1 MKNMFRARRVRITA
15 GLFLTAAAIG
25 LASGPA
31 SADGETI
38 GYSAP
43 FLSDPF
49 QAIMADLSTKSAE
62 EAGLD
67 LLPVANANADAGKQI
82 SDVRTFLSQGAKGL
96 IVVPVDS
103 DAIIPALNAAA
114 EKSVNVVTIDLGPAG
129 GKVDMIVRADNSRM
143 GEESCKV
150 LGKAVGGKGKVLSL
164 LGDQA
169 SINGRDRTTGFN
181 DCMKAEFPD
190 IEVIEQ
196 PTYWKTET
204 ATSAAQT
211 IVGSTP
217 DLAGIYMQ
225 SDSVMLAGVLNVL
238 KSADKLKKVG
248 EEGHI
253 PLVSIDGTPY
263 ALDKIREGLLDAA
276 VSQPLES
283 YVKYGLAYLQDAMA
297 GETFAVGPTDH
308 DSEIVEYQGNLMDLL
323 PSPVV
328 TSDNVD
334 DQGLWGNQV
343 N

>member
-1 MKNMFRARRVRITA
+1 MKNMFCSKRVRIST
-15 GLFLTAAAIG
+15 GFFLTAAAVG
-25 LASGPA
+25 LAAGPA
-31 SADGETI
+31 AADGETI

-49 QAIMADLSTKSAE
+49 QAIMADITTKGAE
-62 EAGLD
+62 DAGLD

-82 SDVRTFLSQGAKGL
+82 SDIRTFLSQGAKGL

-114 EKSVNVVTIDLGPAG
+114 EKSVKVVSIDLGPAG
-129 GKVDMIVRADNSRM
+129 GSLAMIVRADNSRM

-150 LGKAVGGKGKVLSL
+150 MGKAVGGKGKVLSL

-211 IVGSTP
+211 IVSSTP

-263 ALDKIREGLLDAA
+263 ALDKIREGMLDAA

-283 YVKYGLAYLQDAMA
+283 YVKYGLQYLQAAMA

-308 DSEIVEYQGNLMDLL
+308 DSQIVEYKGNLMDLL

-328 TSDNVD
+328 TTENVD
-334 DQGLWGNQV
+334 DAGLWGNQV
-343 N
+343 K

>member
-1 MKNMFRARRVRITA
+1 
-15 GLFLTAAAIG
+15 
-25 LASGPA
+25 
-31 SADGETI
+31 
-38 GYSAP
+38 
-43 FLSDPF
+43 
-49 QAIMADLSTKSAE
+49 
-62 EAGLD
+62 
-67 LLPVANANADAGKQI
+67 
-82 SDVRTFLSQGAKGL
+82 
-96 IVVPVDS
+96 
-103 DAIIPALNAAA
+103 
-114 EKSVNVVTIDLGPAG
+114 
-129 GKVDMIVRADNSRM
+129 MIVRADNSRM

-150 LGKAVGGKGKVLSL
+150 LGKAIGGKGKVLSL

-211 IVGSTP
+211 IVSSTP

-263 ALDKIREGLLDAA
+263 ALDKIREGMLDAA

-297 GETFAVGPTDH
+297 GKSFAVGPTDH
-308 DSEIVEYQGNLMDLL
+308 DSQIVEYKGNLMDLL

-328 TSDNVD
+328 TSENVD
-334 DQGLWGNQV
+334 DAGLWGNQV
-343 N
+343 K